1 MKFVIAGGTG
11 AIGSNLIKHISS
23 EHEVIILTRQE
34 SKEISNK
41 IKQCHYT
48 SNNIEE
54 WAIELKGCDVLINL
68 VGESIASIRWSK
80 NKKDKRNKRYLS

>member
-11 AIGSNLIKHISS
+11 AIGANLIKHISS

-41 IKQCHYT
+41 IKQCH
-48 SNNIEE
+48 
-54 WAIELKGCDVLINL
+54 
-68 VGESIASIRWSK
+68 
-80 NKKDKRNKRYLS
+80 